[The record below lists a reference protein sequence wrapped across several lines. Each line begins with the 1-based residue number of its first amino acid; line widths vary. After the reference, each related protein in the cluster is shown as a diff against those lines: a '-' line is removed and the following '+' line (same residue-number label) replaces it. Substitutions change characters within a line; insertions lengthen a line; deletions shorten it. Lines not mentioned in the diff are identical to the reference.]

1 MSAPLCGLNENGQLE
16 KLYIADGM
24 PIGAVF
30 PFYGT
35 TPPAHTLACN
45 GAAISRTTYAELFA
59 VIGTTAGAGDGST
72 TFNVP
77 DLRGMFIRGTGGNA
91 AELGVEQGDAIRDIK
106 GHVTV
111 FGSWASLTGV
121 TCCISPEVGELQNN
135 CFSTGNTGTNAAAN
149 LQSTGQSVT
158 NYGLFFQAGNVVPTA
173 AENRPVNVAMTYCIV
188 YEN

>member
-1 MSAPLCGLNENGQLE
+1 MSAPLCGVNENGQLE
-16 KLYIADGM
+16 KSYIADGM

-45 GAAISRTTYAELFA
+45 GAAISRTAYAELFA

-91 AELGVEQGDAIRDIK
+91 AALGVEQGDAIRELI
-106 GHVTV
+106 
-111 FGSWASLTGV
+111 GSFTITGRYDGV
-121 TCCISPEVGELQNN
+121 TGFGTFPVQDLGGSCEVSFMAVGMNVTSYT
-135 CFSTGNTGTNAAAN
+135 STETA
-149 LQSTGQSVT
+149 QP
-158 NYGLFFQAGNVVPTA
+158 AGVRFRASKTVPTA
-173 AENRPVNVAMTYCIV
+173 AENRPVNVAMTYCII

>member
-1 MSAPLCGLNENGQLE
+1 MSAPLCGVNENGQLE
-16 KLYIADGM
+16 KSYIADGM

-91 AELGVEQGDAIRDIK
+91 AALGVEQEDAIRNI
-106 GHVTV
+106 T
-111 FGSWASLTGV
+111 GSFFYRYTSSPNAAWLMFASAD
-121 TCCISPEVGELQNN
+121 GELNAFYPGQVGSGVSIKNTSIN
-135 CFSTGNTGTNAAAN
+135 ADVEGIGKLLFSAARC
-149 LQSTGQSVT
+149 
-158 NYGLFFQAGNVVPTA
+158 VPTSI
-173 AENRPVNVAMTYCIV
+173 ENRPVNVAMTYCIV